1 MLGVWAAIKGATTAT
16 SALMS
21 PTVWKIV
28 AIVVAFVAVYG
39 YADRKA
45 TYRERAA
52 CEAAAQRA
60 QKAADAQDAKAER
73 ELRIKAEAVVE
84 QLSTQK
90 VADDAILEDLK
101 VKLAARPL
109 SAPCYYPDVAPTGR
123 VRSPVPG
130 KGTRN

>member
-1 MLGVWAAIKGATTAT
+1 MAAAWLLIKGLIGGV
-16 SALMS
+16 SPLM
-21 PTVWKIV
+21 WKYI
-28 AIVVAFVAVYG
+28 AIAMAFGAVFV

-60 QKAADAQDAKAER
+60 QVAADAQDAKAER
-73 ELRIKAEAVVE
+73 ELRQKAEGTVQELEA
-84 QLSTQK
+84 QK
-90 VADDAILEDLK
+90 VEGNAIIEHLK
-101 VKLAARPL
+101 VELAKRPL

-123 VRSPVPG
+123 VRAPASG

>member
-1 MLGVWAAIKGATTAT
+1 MPPFLAAIPAM
-16 SALMS
+16 LS
-21 PTVWKIV
+21 PTMWKIIAV
-28 AIVVAFVAVYG
+28 VVAFGSVYV

-73 ELRIKAEAVVE
+73 ELRKKSEEVVE
-84 QLSTQK
+84 KLTTQK
-90 VADDAILEDLK
+90 VEDDAILEHLK
-101 VKLAARPL
+101 VQLAKRPL

-123 VRSPVPG
+123 VRAPAAR
-130 KGTRN
+130 KGAGN

>member
-1 MLGVWAAIKGATTAT
+1 MAAWLLIRGFVGAVP
-16 SALMS
+16 
-21 PTVWKIV
+21 PTMWKYI
-28 AIVVAFVAVYG
+28 AIAMAFGAVFV

-60 QKAADAQDAKAER
+60 QVAADAQDAKAER
-73 ELRIKAEAVVE
+73 ELRQKAEGTVE
-84 QLSTQK
+84 ELTAQRTEGN
-90 VADDAILEDLK
+90 AIIEHLK
-101 VKLAARPL
+101 VELAKRPL

-123 VRSPVPG
+123 VRAPAAG

>member
-1 MLGVWAAIKGATTAT
+1 MGPLAIWGMAKGAA
-16 SALMS
+16 AMIS
-21 PTVWKIV
+21 PTMWKYI
-28 AIVVAFVAVYG
+28 AIAMAFGAVFV

-73 ELRIKAEAVVE
+73 ELREKAEATIG

-90 VADDAILEDLK
+90 VADDAILENLK
-101 VKLAARPL
+101 VELAKRPL

-123 VRSPVPG
+123 VRAPAAG
-130 KGTRN
+130 KGARN

>member
-1 MLGVWAAIKGATTAT
+1 MAAWLLIKGFVGGIPPV
-16 SALMS
+16 M
-21 PTVWKIV
+21 WKYI
-28 AIVVAFVAVYG
+28 AIAMAFGAVFV

-60 QKAADAQDAKAER
+60 QEAANSQDAKAER
-73 ELRIKAEAVVE
+73 ELRQQAEATVE
-84 QLSTQK
+84 NLSAQRT
-90 VADDAILEDLK
+90 ADDAIIEHLK
-101 VKLAARPL
+101 VELAKRPL

-123 VRSPVPG
+123 VRAPAAG

>member
-1 MLGVWAAIKGATTAT
+1 MGAVLAIFGAVRGFIGMVPPVA
-16 SALMS
+16 
-21 PTVWKIV
+21 WKYI
-28 AIVVAFVAVYG
+28 AIAVAFVAVYG

-73 ELRIKAEAVVE
+73 ELRVQAEATVE
-84 QLSTQK
+84 NLAAQRT
-90 VADDAILEDLK
+90 ADNALIEDLK
-101 VKLAARPL
+101 VKLAGRPL

-123 VRSPVPG
+123 VRAPSPA
-130 KGTRN
+130 KGARN